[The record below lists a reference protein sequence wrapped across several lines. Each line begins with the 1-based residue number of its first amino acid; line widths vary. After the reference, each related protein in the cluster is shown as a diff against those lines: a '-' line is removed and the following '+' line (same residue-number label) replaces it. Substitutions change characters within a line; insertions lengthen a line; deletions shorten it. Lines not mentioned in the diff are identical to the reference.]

1 MTLEQLRIFVA
12 VAEREH
18 VTRAAAELNLTQSA
32 TSAAIAALE
41 ARYAIKLFNR
51 IGRRI
56 ELTQTGRLFLAE
68 ARAVLSRAVAAETVL
83 ADIAGLKRGSLT
95 LAASQTVGNYWLPPL
110 MHRYRVSCPG
120 VTVALTIANT
130 EIVAAK
136 VREGI
141 ANLGFVEGPI
151 DDPALSV
158 LPVAEDE
165 LVLVVGTALPRPKG
179 RTVSSAELKAMR
191 WVCRERGSATRAMF
205 ERAIAKAGL
214 RISDIDMVLELPS
227 NEAVRA
233 AVEDGAGAAVLSKLV
248 VAASIEGGSLTG
260 LEFDLPKRRFFAL
273 RHKDRSITQAER
285 ELFKLIEAL
294 PQPGSRRT
302 ASFTR
307 R

>member
-1 MTLEQLRIFVA
+1 MTLEQLRVFVA

-68 ARAVLSRAVAAETVL
+68 ARAVLSRAAAAETVL
-83 ADIAGLKRGSLT
+83 ADVAGLKRGSLT

-110 MHRYRVSCPG
+110 MHRYRTSCPG
-120 VTVALTIANT
+120 VAIALTIANT

-165 LVLVVGTALPRPKG
+165 LVLVIGAALPRPKSQ
-179 RTVSSAELKAMR
+179 TISAADLKAMR
-191 WVCRERGSATRAMF
+191 WVCRERGSATRALF
-205 ERAIAKAGL
+205 EKAIAKVGL
-214 RISDIDMVLELPS
+214 HISDIDMVLELPS
-227 NEAVRA
+227 NESVRA

-260 LEFDLPKRRFFAL
+260 LDFHLPKRLFFAL
-273 RHKDRSITQAER
+273 HHKDRSITQAER
-285 ELFKLIEAL
+285 ELFKLIEVSPRL
-294 PQPGSRRT
+294 VDRRI